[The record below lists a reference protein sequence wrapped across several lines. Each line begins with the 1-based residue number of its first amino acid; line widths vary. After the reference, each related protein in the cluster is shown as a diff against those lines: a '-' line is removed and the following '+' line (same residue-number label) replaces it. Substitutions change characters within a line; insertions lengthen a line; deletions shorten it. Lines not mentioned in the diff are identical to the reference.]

1 MVLYERDFTSALLP
15 WQALEPRGVELRLV
29 LLEKLADAVDER
41 TAVVCVSLVQSADGR
56 VADLDALRA
65 TGARICLDAT
75 QAVATF
81 PIDLT
86 GVDYLVAHGYKWML
100 CPRGLGFLYVSPER
114 RDEVGPWTAGWKAR
128 VDPYEDYYG
137 CPRCRTRRAASTSRC
152 PGSRRPGHERASSC
166 SSPSGTTALP
176 STTSPSPAR

>member
-1 MVLYERDFTSALLP
+1 M
-15 WQALEPRGVELRLV
+15 ELRLV
-29 LLEKLADAVDER
+29 PLEKLAGAVDER
-41 TAVVCVSLVQSADGR
+41 TAVVCGHAFVQSADGR
-56 VADLDALRA
+56 VADLDVLRA
-65 TGARICLDAT
+65 TGARIRLDAT

-100 CPRGLGFLYVSPER
+100 CPRGLGFLYVSPGTPGR
-114 RDEVGPWTAGWKAR
+114 GRPRTAGWKAR

-166 SSPSGTTALP
+166 SSRSGTTASS
-176 STTSPSPAR
+176 STTSPLPAR